1 LRYSC
6 TFHRLVWGLVFA
18 ALRGSASGAAPS
30 EAPRDA
36 SPVNFVDLT
45 AGANPQSS
53 SAATAGIS
61 GTNFID
67 LTAGASPTTMPESKG
82 PHTRRIDLT
91 TGASPDSAEDA
102 GDDLTPQPDRIT
114 ITADQ
119 INDPYEEGNRGRFET
134 HVALHRHI
142 IDPVESAYMAVVPRP
157 VRVGLHN
164 FLTNLETPS
173 ILANDVL
180 QGEVRRAGGTL
191 SRFVV
196 NSTIGIAGIFDV
208 ADGWGIPYRD
218 DDFGATLAS
227 YGVGE
232 YPYLLVPVIG
242 PSNPRDLTGK
252 LVDVFLNPIQYVAL
266 PGGVLTSL
274 GHTGLHE
281 IDKRSEDAGRLD
293 ALTHTAPDPYAA
305 ERSTARA
312 RRRAEIRDIAER
324 QIFGVSTPP

>member
-1 LRYSC
+1 MMLQYFSAFRGIAC
-6 TFHRLVWGLVFA
+6 GFLIA
-18 ALRGSASGAAPS
+18 ALDASASRAASP
-30 EAPRDA
+30 EPPRDP
-36 SPVNFVDLT
+36 SQVNFVDLT
-45 AGANPQSS
+45 NGANAQSPAASAGAM
-53 SAATAGIS
+53 TGRD
-61 GTNFID
+61 F
-67 LTAGASPTTMPESKG
+67 
-82 PHTRRIDLT
+82 IDLT
-91 TGASPDSAEDA
+91 TGASSAAQPSRDYTESKIPRTRRV
-102 GDDLTPQPDRIT
+102 DLTTGASTDLAEEPEDNLGVRPDRII

-142 IDPVESAYMAVVPRP
+142 IDPIERAYMAVVPRP

-164 FLTNLETPS
+164 FLSNLETPS
-173 ILANDVL
+173 ILANNIL

-196 NSTIGIAGIFDV
+196 NSMVGIGGIFDV

-232 YPYLLVPVIG
+232 YPYLLVPLIG

-252 LVDVFLNPIQYVAL
+252 VVDVFLNPIEYVAL
-266 PGGVLTSL
+266 PGGVLTSA

-281 IDKRSEDAGRLD
+281 LDKRSEDAGQLD
-293 ALTHTAPDPYAA
+293 ALTHSAADPYAV

-312 RRRAEIRDIAER
+312 RRRAEISGE
-324 QIFGVSTPP
+324 PPPR